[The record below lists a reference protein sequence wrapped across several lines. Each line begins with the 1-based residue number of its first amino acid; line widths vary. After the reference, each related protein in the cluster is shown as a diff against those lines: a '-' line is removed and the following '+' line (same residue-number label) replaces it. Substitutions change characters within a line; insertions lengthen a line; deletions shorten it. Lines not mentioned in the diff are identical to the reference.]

1 MDLIE
6 IGKNILKKINSL
18 GYDAYIVGGA
28 VRDFILQKE
37 IHDLDLTTNMPLSLL
52 SEHFTIKDNGSDYES
67 LTIVMENYS
76 FEITHFRR
84 DIEYTDHRHPKVE
97 LVDNFFMDST
107 RRDFTINALAM
118 DSTGEILDFHDG
130 LKDLQDKVIKTIGD
144 PFLRFT
150 EDALRILRGLYFAS
164 KLDFEIESN
173 TLFAMVDKKELLATL
188 SKERLYQYFIKILY
202 ADTDRG
208 IRYINELNLFQ
219 YIPKFKRWLNLVDKN
234 MKQEDLIYYY
244 YLHKHDYPM
253 SPTKEQVKISN
264 ILDTL
269 LKTDDSY
276 TLYKNKDY
284 YFKFKDI
291 LRHFGC
297 DIIGR
302 DKKIEAF
309 PILSDKD
316 LSLSKEEIAS
326 YFDGKDKALAIEN
339 VLRAILNNELENDKE
354 AIKKF
359 ILK

>member
-6 IGKNILKKINSL
+6 IGKEILKKINSL
-18 GYDAYIVGGA
+18 GYTAYIVGGA
-28 VRDFILQKE
+28 VRDYLLNISSN
-37 IHDLDLTTNMPLSLL
+37 DCDLTTNMPLDLIKN
-52 SEHFTIKDNGSDYES
+52 HFKVLDNGSDYES
-67 LTIVMENYS
+67 VTILYKEYS

-84 DIEYTDHRHPKVE
+84 DMEYMDHRHPKVM
-97 LVDNFFMDST
+97 LVDNYLEDSK

-118 DSTGEILDFHDG
+118 DSSGKILDFYDG
-130 LKDLQDKVIKTIGD
+130 IKDLKEKQIKAIGD

-173 TLFAMVDKKELLATL
+173 TLFAMVDKKELLALL
-188 SKERLYQYFIKILY
+188 STERLYQYFIKILY

-253 SPTKEQVKISN
+253 LPTKEQAKISN

-291 LRHFGC
+291 LKHFGC

-339 VLRAILNNELENDKE
+339 VIRAILNNELENDKE

>member
-6 IGKNILKKINSL
+6 IGKEILKKINSL
-18 GYDAYIVGGA
+18 GYTAYIVGGA
-28 VRDFILQKE
+28 VRDYLLNISSN
-37 IHDLDLTTNMPLSLL
+37 DCDLTTNMPLDLIKN
-52 SEHFTIKDNGSDYES
+52 HFKVLDNGSDYES
-67 LTIVMENYS
+67 VTILYKEYS

-84 DIEYTDHRHPKVE
+84 DMEYMDHRHPKVM
-97 LVDNFFMDST
+97 LVDNYLEDSK

-118 DSTGEILDFHDG
+118 DSSGEILDFYDG
-130 LKDLQDKVIKTIGD
+130 IKDLKEKH
-144 PFLRFT
+144 FT

-173 TLFAMVDKKELLATL
+173 TLFAMVDKKELLALL
-188 SKERLYQYFIKILY
+188 STERLYQYFIKIFY

-253 SPTKEQVKISN
+253 LPTKEQAKISN

-276 TLYKNKDY
+276 TLYKNK
-284 YFKFKDI
+284 
-291 LRHFGC
+291 RN
-297 DIIGR
+297 
-302 DKKIEAF
+302 
-309 PILSDKD
+309 
-316 LSLSKEEIAS
+316 AS

-339 VLRAILNNELENDKE
+339 VIRAILNNELENDRE